1 MVVFSCPQNAK
12 RVSLFTSVNSCDIY
26 AYFSFFATHYN
37 QGGNMIIA
45 NIIAFIIILIGA
57 VNWGLVG
64 IFDFNLVS
72 AIFGS
77 GQNLGSSFVYVLV
90 FISALWLI
98 LASILDKGVIKLC
111 NKNDK

>member
-1 MVVFSCPQNAK
+1 
-12 RVSLFTSVNSCDIY
+12 
-26 AYFSFFATHYN
+26 
-37 QGGNMIIA
+37 MIIA

-72 AIFGS
+72 AIFCS
-77 GQNLGSSFVYVLV
+77 RQNLGSSFVYVLV